1 MGILTIEFA
10 DGEYALIVR
19 VAGQAARRPRTGAND
34 STSSGLV
41 TGAGQD
47 LILCY

>member
-19 VAGQAARRPRTGAND
+19 VAEQ
-34 STSSGLV
+34 
-41 TGAGQD
+41 AGQTPED
-47 LILCY
+47 WCQ